1 MNTIPAFVTCDVTA
15 KVHAQPFRYRVYVN
29 NELFTER
36 TWIWPDSY
44 LEETLPIVA
53 PVGVYPI
60 RFETVDPENGRI
72 KVRNYRTH
80 IEVLQEKIA
89 KLDVELVQLKQDNA
103 DEETIKRLVDHIE
116 QENQQLVLY
125 KQTRPARIIMY
136 QGETALEISNESK

>member
-1 MNTIPAFVTCDVTA
+1 METISVKVICDVTA

-36 TWIWPDSY
+36 TWIWENSY
-44 LEETLPIVA
+44 LEEMLPISA
-53 PVGVYPI
+53 PAGIYPI
-60 RFETVDPENGRI
+60 RFETVDPDNGRI

-80 IEVLQEKIA
+80 IEALQENIA

-136 QGETALEISNESK
+136 RDELSVEISNEST